1 MTASTVEKWRE
12 DRQGGAPWLEE
23 VEREILASGI
33 GNPPKTDSSTAV
45 VRGANPKK
53 VNSLVDVLRLCVCTL
68 APPKITGYYC
78 NNTLAVAQIASD
90 ITFCGHFIQKQ
101 CSALFRSK
109 YL

>member
-53 VNSLVDVLRLCVCTL
+53 VNI
-68 APPKITGYYC
+68 PPKTTWA
-78 NNTLAVAQIASD
+78 NFLHPA
-90 ITFCGHFIQKQ
+90 
-101 CSALFRSK
+101 RSK
-109 YL
+109 FLREKFLHNSSQLFELRIKN

>member
-12 DRQGGAPWLEE
+12 DSQGGAPWLEE

-53 VNSLVDVLRLCVCTL
+53 VN
-68 APPKITGYYC
+68 C
-78 NNTLAVAQIASD
+78 NTV
-90 ITFCGHFIQKQ
+90 TKEFVF
-101 CSALFRSK
+101 
-109 YL
+109 

>member
-23 VEREILASGI
+23 VEQEILASGI

-53 VNSLVDVLRLCVCTL
+53 VNAEAGWDFFGSGNPNSSDQ
-68 APPKITGYYC
+68 KIFFWSTC
-78 NNTLAVAQIASD
+78 HEILP
-90 ITFCGHFIQKQ
+90 
-101 CSALFRSK
+101 
-109 YL
+109 